1 MKNCKIAGYIKTVVL
16 YVMFFLIMIF
26 ILSQKKEYHV
36 DELLTYNLANAES
49 WFSPVDGV
57 TYSPADEPFVA
68 AMASNGT
75 FELGHIWR
83 QQENDTHPPFYYV
96 LVHAVCVLF
105 PGKVSM
111 RYAGAINILFA
122 LLTLF
127 LYRKILY
134 RLVDDEKVVFVLSI
148 AFCLSGGILGII
160 PFLRMYVMVM
170 FFVTAIAFVVIDNI
184 EHFDIVQF
192 VLLWTITVCGA
203 LTHYYFIVYAFF
215 ISLVMIFV
223 MLTQKR
229 FKEIICYVLVMGSAG
244 GAALLIFPAIID
256 HLFKGGRGI
265 ESIENLRTSNLGEQ
279 LKNYIDII
287 NQILFGK
294 FLGLMV
300 IIIVF
305 LLAADIVIY
314 EKNEDKNIC
323 HFNRIQ
329 AYRYSCLLLPSVCYV
344 ILVAKSAPYITDRYV
359 APIYTVLLAG
369 MWGMLCICIKNVYG
383 NVKVRNIF
391 ISFFATVVV
400 IASLANSKW
409 DYLYTDS
416 NERLNNSQKYGAT
429 SEAVVL
435 YDEPWKVNPYY
446 LEVKNCQSS
455 VFYNMS
461 SYQQFKENVDINEFP
476 DAITFFLVGM
486 DSETFIR
493 DFLADNSEYS
503 VTVDNGTWAYGH
515 SYYLRK

>member
-1 MKNCKIAGYIKTVVL
+1 M
-16 YVMFFLIMIF
+16 
-26 ILSQKKEYHV
+26 
-36 DELLTYNLANAES
+36 
-49 WFSPVDGV
+49 
-57 TYSPADEPFVA
+57 
-68 AMASNGT
+68 
-75 FELGHIWR
+75 
-83 QQENDTHPPFYYV
+83 
-96 LVHAVCVLF
+96 
-105 PGKVSM
+105 
-111 RYAGAINILFA
+111 
-122 LLTLF
+122 
-127 LYRKILY
+127 
-134 RLVDDEKVVFVLSI
+134 
-148 AFCLSGGILGII
+148 
-160 PFLRMYVMVM
+160 
-170 FFVTAIAFVVIDNI
+170 
-184 EHFDIVQF
+184 
-192 VLLWTITVCGA
+192 
-203 LTHYYFIVYAFF
+203 
-215 ISLVMIFV
+215 
-223 MLTQKR
+223 
-229 FKEIICYVLVMGSAG
+229 
-244 GAALLIFPAIID
+244 
-256 HLFKGGRGI
+256 
-265 ESIENLRTSNLGEQ
+265 
-279 LKNYIDII
+279 
-287 NQILFGK
+287 
-294 FLGLMV
+294 
-300 IIIVF
+300 
-305 LLAADIVIY
+305 IY

-369 MWGMLCICIKNVYG
+369 MWGMLCTCIKNVYG

-416 NERLNNSQKYGAT
+416 NERLNNSKKYGAT

-446 LEVKNCQSS
+446 LEIKNCQSS

-493 DFLADNSEYS
+493 DFLADHSEYS
-503 VTVDNGTWAYGH
+503 ITVDNGTWAYGH